1 MQSTKLMPKEYY
13 FIDINLRTM
22 TVVDWA
28 TTRYA
33 THTGK
38 TDDPNVHRVFLTEG
52 QFDKLKA
59 HLE

>member
-1 MQSTKLMPKEYY
+1 MPKEYY